1 MTLNSP
7 QYEVK
12 IGLTT
17 CGIAAGSAKTYLAL
31 QEALQSASIEDIQ
44 PQRTGCIGM
53 CYNEPLVEV
62 VSPEGESYLYGK
74 VSPED
79 ARHIVAEH
87 IVKGIPLDDLLVLSP
102 DKETPAKQFL
112 DKQEHLLLKNFGI
125 IDPESIDSYI
135 KTGGYEALKKVLI
148 GEGGISPEDV
158 IKEIKISGL
167 RGRGG
172 AGFPTGEKW
181 YSAQKNAKTP
191 KYVICN
197 GDEGDPGAFMDRSVL
212 EGNPHAVLEGMTIA
226 AYAIGANYGYI
237 YVRAEYPLAVKRLK
251 IAIEQAKQ
259 RNFLGPR
266 IMGRDFRLDI
276 KIFQGAGAFV
286 CGESTALVRSIE
298 GFRGVP
304 KPLPRPRTTE
314 EGLRGRPTLLNNVKT
329 FAYVPEIII
338 KGGEWFSR
346 IGTKESTG
354 TAVFALAGK
363 IKNNGLIEVPMGI
376 TLKEIIFDV
385 GGGIDGDLRFKA
397 VQIGGP
403 SGGCLPEQLLD
414 LHVDFDSLLDAGAMM
429 GSGGM
434 VVLDETSCMVD
445 VARYFLEFTV
455 NESCGQCVPCREGT
469 QQMSKILEE
478 IVSGKGRLE
487 DLPLLEEIGKAIIM
501 SSICGLGKSA
511 PNPVLSTLRYFRDE
525 YEAHIRDNSCP
536 ALYCKELIA
545 YWIDPDK
552 CKGCGLCLK
561 ECSSR
566 AISGEKKMP
575 HVIDQTKCLKCAI
588 CLETCPDKFSA
599 VRRVTGR
606 TRLDLIE
613 AKGG

>member
-1 MTLNSP
+1 MTLNS

-17 CGIAAGSAKTYLAL
+17 CSIAAGAAKAYDAL
-31 QEALQSASIEDIQ
+31 KEALQSSGIDIR

-62 VSPEGESYLYGK
+62 VSPDGKKYLYGK

-87 IVKGIPLDDLLVLSP
+87 IIKGIPLDDLLVLSP
-102 DKETPAKQFL
+102 DKETPAKHFL
-112 DKQEHLLLKNFGI
+112 DKQHHLLLKNFGT
-125 IDPESIDSYI
+125 IDPEYIDSYI

-148 GEGGISPEDV
+148 GGISPEEV
-158 IKEIKISGL
+158 IEEIKISGL

-172 AGFPTGEKW
+172 AGFPAGKKW
-181 YSAQKNAKTP
+181 DSIQKIEKTP
-191 KYVICN
+191 KYVVCN

-226 AYAIGANYGYI
+226 AYAIGANHGYI

-259 RNFLGPR
+259 RKFLGPR
-266 IMGRDFRLDI
+266 IMGTDFDLDI

-298 GFRGVP
+298 GFRGQP
-304 KPLPRPRTTE
+304 KPPPRPHTTK
-314 EGLRGRPTLLNNVKT
+314 EGLWGRPTLLNNVKT

-338 KGGEWFSR
+338 NGGDWFSS

-354 TAVFALAGK
+354 TAIFALAGK

-376 TLKEIIFDV
+376 TLKEIIFDI
-385 GGGIDGDLRFKA
+385 GGGIDGDLSFKA

-434 VVLDETSCMVD
+434 IVLDESSCMVD
-445 VARYFLEFTV
+445 IARYFLEFIV

-469 QQMSKILEE
+469 QQMLKILEG
-478 IVSGKGRLE
+478 IVSGDGRLE
-487 DLPLLEEIGKAIIM
+487 DLSLLEEIGKAIVT

-511 PNPVLSTLRYFRDE
+511 PNPVLSTLRYFRHE
-525 YEAHIRDNSCP
+525 YEAHITDNSCP

-545 YWIDPDK
+545 YWIDQDK
-552 CKGCGLCLK
+552 CKGCGLCLD
-561 ECSSR
+561 ECPGK
-566 AISGEKKMP
+566 AISGEKKVP

-588 CLETCPDKFSA
+588 CFETCSDKFSA

-606 TRLDLIE
+606 EKVEIIE
-613 AKGG
+613 GEGKRG